1 MTMLAQIES
10 ATEATTALTTHYG
23 PLAFGVV
30 VLIVV
35 VVLLIVAW
43 VKVGMP
49 SLAMV
54 IKISD
59 NLSNATGNIKA
70 TTEGQ
75 ERMAETLQAS
85 LERSKDHL
93 EQLKGM
99 LDNIRGEGEEK
110 G

>member
-1 MTMLAQIES
+1 MFVLAQVETATK
-10 ATEATTALTTHYG
+10 ATEALATHYG

-49 SLAMV
+49 SLQMV

-75 ERMAETLQAS
+75 ERMSAS
-85 LERSKDHL
+85 LATSLQRADEQHARMERLLSSI
-93 EQLKGM
+93 KGE
-99 LDNIRGEGEEK
+99 DE
-110 G
+110 

>member
-1 MTMLAQIES
+1 MTTLAQIETAGK
-10 ATEATTALTTHYG
+10 ATESLANHYG
-23 PLAFGVV
+23 PYAFGLVAV
-30 VLIVV
+30 IVIV
-35 VVLLIVAW
+35 TLLIVAW

-75 ERMAETLQAS
+75 ERMSANLATSLQRADDQHARI
-85 LERSKDHL
+85 ERLLSSI
-93 EQLKGM
+93 KG
-99 LDNIRGEGEEK
+99 DRE
-110 G
+110 